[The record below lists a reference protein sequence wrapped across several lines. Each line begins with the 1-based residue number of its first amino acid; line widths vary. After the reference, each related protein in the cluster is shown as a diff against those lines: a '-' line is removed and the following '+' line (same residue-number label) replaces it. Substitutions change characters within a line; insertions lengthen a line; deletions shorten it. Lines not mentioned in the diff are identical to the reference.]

1 MGKFPPLLC
10 LTSKGRILAN
20 GVGEVV
26 VVTLSFIISKLL
38 YDSMVSLSS
47 SINSITTIFPKI
59 S

>member
-10 LTSKGRILAN
+10 LTSKDRILAN